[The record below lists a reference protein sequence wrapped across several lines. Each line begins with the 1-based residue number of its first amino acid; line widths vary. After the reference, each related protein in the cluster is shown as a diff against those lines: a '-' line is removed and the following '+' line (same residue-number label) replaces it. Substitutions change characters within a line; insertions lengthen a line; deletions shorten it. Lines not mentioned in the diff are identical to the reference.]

1 MKKKKLGKKQIL
13 ILSVV
18 IILIILG
25 TVLLINKKPMSG
37 AIIQN
42 IEIVPL
48 SQQER
53 QMVANAVLSSEFVS
67 DLPEKYPIAIFFFD
81 FESGKKRWRD
91 GFLVGPSGL
100 LSQGKPEVYITIH
113 SKYIPELASEN
124 LCEVMRRAY
133 QAGDIGFES
142 QSSKVG
148 LLIKYA
154 GMLKHKD
161 CLGI

>member
-13 ILSVV
+13 ILSVI

-25 TVLLINKKPMSG
+25 IVLLINKEPTSG
-37 AIIQN
+37 AVTQN

-48 SQQER
+48 SPQER
-53 QMVANAVLSSEFVS
+53 QVVANAVLSSEFVS
-67 DLPEKYPIAIFFFD
+67 DLPEKYPIAIIFFD
-81 FESGKKRWRD
+81 FESGKRRWRD

-100 LSQGKPEVYITIH
+100 LSQGEAEAYITIH

-142 QSSKVG
+142 QASKIS

-154 GMLKHKD
+154 GMLKHRD

>member
-1 MKKKKLGKKQIL
+1 M
-13 ILSVV
+13 VV

-25 TVLLINKKPMSG
+25 AVLLINKKPQTG
-37 AIIQN
+37 AITQD

-48 SQQER
+48 SPQER
-53 QMVANAVLSSEFVS
+53 QAVANAILSSEFVS

-81 FESGKKRWRD
+81 FENGQKRWRD

-100 LSQGKPEVYITIH
+100 LSQGEPEVYITIH

-142 QSSKVG
+142 QTSKVS

-154 GMLKHKD
+154 GMLKHRD